1 MSSTI
6 NNNELNKILAMLDNI
21 NARLTAI
28 EDAINLPK
36 TNEVELKEQ
45 VIPSVVKESSEDLEF
60 RFGEQWFGKIGIV
73 AFLLA
78 VFNFLVLPFENIPH
92 HIILFSGYI
101 ISIGLITSSIL
112 GSSLLK
118 NLAGYT
124 MGSGLILLFVSTLRL
139 HFFSADPLL
148 TNKII
153 LIVLLFLVSGVSLA
167 LSQKR
172 GSVYLTTI
180 TLIFFYSAAL
190 ISDIPIIIFVSL
202 IIGGLGV
209 NYLDKK
215 NNWSV
220 LSIFAILFTYLVHL
234 LWYLNNPVIGK
245 EMMIIQDWNF
255 NLLFIPVYMIIY
267 GTANANRLAD
277 EVDDF
282 YAIQKT
288 TFNSIG
294 GFGLFI
300 FISLN
305 SDYNFAG
312 LLNFGMSLV
321 MLSLASLHWTKQK
334 SKFSTFLYSMLA
346 YAALSASII
355 LTFSFPDYF
364 IFLCWQSLAVVS
376 TALWFRSK
384 FIVVANFF
392 IYLSIILAYLAGGGE
407 TSISAISF
415 GIVALISARIMNW
428 QKERL
433 ELKTENLRIAYLV
446 VAFLIIPIV
455 LYANLPSQFVGI
467 SYIVLAIA
475 YYMMGK
481 LINNKKYRLMASG
494 TLILSLI
501 YIFIFGITSSE
512 TTYKIFSFLLVSVAL
527 VIISIIYAKV
537 RAKEK
542 SSDI

>member
-1 MSSTI
+1 
-6 NNNELNKILAMLDNI
+6 
-21 NARLTAI
+21 
-28 EDAINLPK
+28 
-36 TNEVELKEQ
+36 
-45 VIPSVVKESSEDLEF
+45 
-60 RFGEQWFGKIGIV
+60 
-73 AFLLA
+73 
-78 VFNFLVLPFENIPH
+78 
-92 HIILFSGYI
+92 
-101 ISIGLITSSIL
+101 
-112 GSSLLK
+112 
-118 NLAGYT
+118 
-124 MGSGLILLFVSTLRL
+124 
-139 HFFSADPLL
+139 
-148 TNKII
+148 
-153 LIVLLFLVSGVSLA
+153 LLFLVSGISLA
-167 LSQKR
+167 LSQRR

-180 TLIFFYSAAL
+180 TLIFFYAAAL
-190 ISDIPIIIFVSL
+190 ISDVPILIFASL
-202 IIGGLGV
+202 ILGSLGIS
-209 NYLDKK
+209 YLDKK
-215 NNWSV
+215 NNWNV

-245 EMMIIQDWNF
+245 EMMIIQDWNL
-255 NLLFIPVYMIIY
+255 NLLFIPVYLIIY
-267 GTANANRLAD
+267 GTANANRLSD

-282 YAIQKT
+282 YAMQKT

-321 MLSLASLHWTKQK
+321 LLSLASLHWTKQK

-346 YAALSASII
+346 YAALSDSII

-364 IFLCWQSLAVVS
+364 IWLCWQSLAVVS

-407 TSISAISF
+407 TSTSAISF
-415 GIVALISARIMNW
+415 GIVALISARVMNW

-446 VAFLIIPIV
+446 VAFLIIPFV
-455 LYANLPSQFVGI
+455 LYTNLSSQFVGI
-467 SYIVLAIA
+467 SFIVLALI
-475 YYMMGK
+475 YYMLGK
-481 LINNKKYRLMASG
+481 LINNKKYRVMASG
-494 TLILSLI
+494 TLILSLV
-501 YIFIFGITSSE
+501 YIFIFGLTSSE
-512 TTYKIFSFLLVSVAL
+512 TTYKIFSFLLVSIAL

-542 SSDI
+542 HSGI